1 MRQGRFVLMTDR
13 LFDMAERAPH
23 DHCSFV
29 LAVVLFHMIIRA
41 LVLRLLYHR
50 AAISLQKRY
59 RPALTC
65 DLLSAPAEVP
75 EEEEEV
81 AERRGAGHLHPALL
95 AGPAHGPPDRSNG
108 DRRGEDPAQLQGLP
122 LEQPERQVPA
132 TLSTDLR

>member
-1 MRQGRFVLMTDR
+1 MRDQHKIMDSVLGLQAKDDLSRALSPQEEGNKKGNQGVRQGRFVLMTDR

-59 RPALTC
+59 RPAT
-65 DLLSAPAEVP
+65 
-75 EEEEEV
+75 
-81 AERRGAGHLHPALL
+81 
-95 AGPAHGPPDRSNG
+95 
-108 DRRGEDPAQLQGLP
+108 P
-122 LEQPERQVPA
+122 L
-132 TLSTDLR
+132 